1 MRRVLFWYL
10 PLGAAL
16 LSATVFGAGFWSYL
30 TGRTG
35 TSISNADPVDAAG
48 KANTAGSASGAATKS
63 GAARPVIQPLIIG
76 DSLAR
81 GAGDESGLGIGGRL
95 DEELRTRKFPAQRT
109 VNLGLNGART
119 ADLLRQLE
127 TANVKRLIG
136 EANVLIV
143 SIGGNDLWSG
153 GIDWRNAPPEN
164 PDKVMDQVLDRIEK
178 AVRLIRNANPRA
190 RIMFVGLYNPF
201 STTKFGPRLSAL
213 VNRWNG
219 KLLDR
224 FGDDPNFTL
233 VQTADIFTHHDR
245 LSLDRF
251 HPGAEGYA
259 LIARRIADGL

>member
-1 MRRVLFWYL
+1 MRRFLYWYL
-10 PLGAAL
+10 PLGASL
-16 LSATVFGAGFWSYL
+16 VSATVFGAGFFSYL

-35 TSISNADPVDAAG
+35 TPMSIADATT
-48 KANTAGSASGAATKS
+48 TAGEATAKA
-63 GAARPVIQPLIIG
+63 AARATVQPLIIG

-95 DEELRTRKFPAQRT
+95 DEELRTRKLVASKT
-109 VNLGLNGART
+109 VNLGINGART

-143 SIGGNDLWSG
+143 SIGGNDLWAG
-153 GIDWRNAPPEN
+153 GTDWRNAPPSD
-164 PDKVMDQVLDRIEK
+164 PDKVMDTVLDRIEK
-178 AVRLIRNANPRA
+178 GVRIMRDANPKA

-201 STTKFGPRLSAL
+201 SATAFGARLSAL
-213 VNRWNG
+213 VNRWNA

-233 VQTADIFTHHDR
+233 VQTADLFTHHDR
-245 LSLDRF
+245 LALDRF